1 MATMPSFLQAGQS
14 GTPHDW
20 FQSAAGRAV
29 LDSQADVVAQALS
42 ERPGRHWLWLGAAD
56 DGAGGGRG
64 DGRGLRLRQSGDGW
78 QGDVACA
85 LPLPLPSETFAT
97 VVLQHVVPGGAASS
111 ALLAEA
117 ARVLLPGGRLWLFAL
132 NPLSPYRW
140 HWRGCGLTASEPL
153 SWRRHLRRHGLMPEP
168 VSQGIGPAWTVAAMP
183 GLQHGP
189 GVRAA
194 YLLRAEKRQWPATPV
209 RAPRVLQLP
218 QQAPAA

>member
-14 GTPHDW
+14 TATHDW
-20 FQSAAGRAV
+20 FRSAAGRAV
-29 LDSQADVVAQALS
+29 LDSQADIVAEALS
-42 ERPGRHWLWLGAAD
+42 EAPGRHWLWLGAD
-56 DGAGGGRG
+56 DDEGGCAG
-64 DGRGLRLRQSGDGW
+64 DGRGLHLRQNGDRW
-78 QGDVACA
+78 DGDVACG
-85 LPLPLPSETFAT
+85 LPLPLPSEAFAT
-97 VVLQHVVPGGAASS
+97 VVLQHVVPGGAASA

-140 HWRGCGLTASEPL
+140 RWRGSGLGASEPL
-153 SWRRHLRRHGLMPEP
+153 SWRRHLRQHGLAPEP
-168 VSQGIGPAWTVAAMP
+168 VSQGIGPTWQVATAP

-194 YLLRAEKRQWPATPV
+194 YLLRAEKRQWPVTPV
-209 RAPRVLQLP
+209 RARRMLQLP